1 MTKTLRATYSPGI
14 EDATAPT
21 TLPGNTVVF
30 SATDLLTD
38 ATLVA
43 GEKNAGSGAK
53 SVSGE
58 PIVFPAKDF
67 FPANNFFSPRY
78 RRCNSANNTTGE
90 HWSVLRY
97 RLVN

>member
-21 TLPGNTVVF
+21 TLPGNTGVF

-43 GEKNAGSGAK
+43 GRENVGSGEK

-67 FPANNFFSPRY
+67 FPANSFFSPRY
-78 RRCNSANNTTGE
+78 QCCVSQQVGSGE
-90 HWSVLRY
+90 HYSVPR
-97 RLVN
+97 